1 MMDINYITQE
11 NQLESLKV
19 LQDKPYLYLDT
30 EVMIKDFENID
41 FFNDK
46 IRLIQIGDEENTFV
60 IDLLKINPEVVKNH
74 IQNLIENKGIIGH
87 NLKFDLKFLKT
98 NLSLLPKIVFDT
110 MIASQILAKGDNSQ
124 RHSLS
129 ASAKRFV
136 SLDVD
141 KTYQNSPWWATD
153 LSSEQIEYAA
163 KDIDALRHLFKEE
176 KNQLNQDNLHKK
188 ASGEAFKVFRV
199 INPVAA
205 LEMAFLPALV
215 EIELSGIPIDEE
227 EAKNY

>member
-1 MMDINYITQE
+1 MMDINYIAQE

-19 LQDKPYLYLDT
+19 LQDKPYLFLDT

-98 NLSLLPKIVFDT
+98 NLNILPKIVFDT
-110 MIASQILAKGDNSQ
+110 MIASQILAKGDSNQ

-136 SLDVD
+136 SLDID
-141 KTYQNSPWWATD
+141 KTYQKSPWWATD

-163 KDIDALRHLFKEE
+163 KDIDALRHLF
-176 KNQLNQDNLHKK
+176 
-188 ASGEAFKVFRV
+188 
-199 INPVAA
+199 
-205 LEMAFLPALV
+205 
-215 EIELSGIPIDEE
+215 
-227 EAKNY
+227 

>member
-1 MMDINYITQE
+1 MNINYITQE

-87 NLKFDLKFLKT
+87 NLKFDLKFLK
-98 NLSLLPKIVFDT
+98 
-110 MIASQILAKGDNSQ
+110 QI
-124 RHSLS
+124 
-129 ASAKRFV
+129 
-136 SLDVD
+136 
-141 KTYQNSPWWATD
+141 
-153 LSSEQIEYAA
+153 
-163 KDIDALRHLFKEE
+163 
-176 KNQLNQDNLHKK
+176 
-188 ASGEAFKVFRV
+188 
-199 INPVAA
+199 
-205 LEMAFLPALV
+205 
-215 EIELSGIPIDEE
+215 
-227 EAKNY
+227 